1 MMITIDL
8 ARDFSRTPFGRYLS
22 DSPNSAEKFRDDF
35 LLPAFTKRPVEK
47 VVVDFSGISMGLGS
61 SFLEEAFGGLV
72 RQGVPAKLIIDNLEI
87 KSRLPIYTKQIT
99 EYVLAAEHEAK
110 A

>member
-8 ARDFSRTPFGRYLS
+8 AKDFSRTPFGRYTS
-22 DSPNSAEKFRDDF
+22 DSLNSAEKFRTDW
-35 LLPAFTKRPVEK
+35 LLPAFKKQPSEK
-47 VVVDFSGISMGLGS
+47 VMVDFSGISMGLGS

-72 RQGVPAKLIIDNLEI
+72 RQGVPAKLILDNLEI

-99 EYVLAAEHEAK
+99 EYVLAADKEVK